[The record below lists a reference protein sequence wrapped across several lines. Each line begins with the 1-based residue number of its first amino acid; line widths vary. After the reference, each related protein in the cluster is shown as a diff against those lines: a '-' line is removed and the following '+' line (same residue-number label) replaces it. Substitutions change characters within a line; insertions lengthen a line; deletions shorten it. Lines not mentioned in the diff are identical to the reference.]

1 MQHQDTSIVQHGQS
15 ALAESVARSSAG
27 AVMAQVTPT
36 GVDVGAE
43 ARWLAWQARGTASDR
58 RSDRIMKRLFVIA
71 MILLAG
77 ALIAQVL

>member
-1 MQHQDTSIVQHGQS
+1 MATTLCFDFGNTRLKCGVFT
-15 ALAESVARSSAG
+15 G
-27 AVMAQVTPT
+27 AVMTQVTPT